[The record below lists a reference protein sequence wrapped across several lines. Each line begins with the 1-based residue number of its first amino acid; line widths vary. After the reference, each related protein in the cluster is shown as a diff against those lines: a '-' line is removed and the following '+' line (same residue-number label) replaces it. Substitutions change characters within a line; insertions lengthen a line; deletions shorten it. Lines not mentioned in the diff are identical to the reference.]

1 MKLAGRQ
8 IAAFLRNP
16 PPPDLLAIVLYGPD
30 EGMVR
35 ERARLVA
42 GRIVDDLQDPFRV
55 ATLTGADLKA
65 DPALLA
71 DEAAAIS
78 LTGGRRL
85 IRLRAAADDCEK
97 ALQAVLDGSA
107 ADALIVIEAGDLPP
121 RSKLRKLAEAHNR
134 AAALPCYADD
144 GSTVSRLVAHT
155 VRRAG
160 ADIEPD
166 ALAFAA
172 GYLGNDRATT
182 RMEAE
187 KLALYAGKG
196 GKISLEDAVACIG
209 DSAALSLDDIAFA
222 VGAGDLVALAVAL
235 DRAAAE
241 TVAPVSI
248 LRAVGRHFQRLDAA
262 QALIAAGTDERS
274 AMTRLRPQVF
284 FRRQEAFARQLRQW
298 PQGRIF
304 AVLAK
309 LNQAEIDCKT
319 TGLPDQQIAER
330 ALFDLARSGAQ
341 AAPAMARKSA
351 ADRLAPPTRAPSTS
365 GGASSAAALSGLT
378 EPP

>member
-16 PPPDLLAIVLYGPD
+16 PPPNLLAIVLYGPD

-35 ERARLVA
+35 ERARLLA
-42 GRIVDDLQDPFRV
+42 GKVVDDIQDPFRV
-55 ATLTGADLKA
+55 AALTGPDLRA

-85 IRLRAAADDCEK
+85 VRLRAAGDDCEK
-97 ALQAVLDGSA
+97 ALRTALDGPA
-107 ADALIVIEAGDLPP
+107 ADALIVVEAGDLPP
-121 RSKLRKLAEAHNR
+121 RSKLRKLAESHDR
-134 AAALPCYADD
+134 AAALPCYSDD
-144 GSTVSRLVAHT
+144 DEAVSRLVAHI
-155 VRRAG
+155 VQSAG
-160 ADIEPD
+160 ANIEPE
-166 ALAFAA
+166 ALAFVADH
-172 GYLGNDRATT
+172 LGNDRATT

-187 KLALYAGKG
+187 KLALYAGEG
-196 GKISLEDAVACIG
+196 GTISLEDAVACIG
-209 DSAALSLDDIAFA
+209 DSAAISLDDIAFA
-222 VGAGDLVALAVAL
+222 VGAGDLAALSTAL

-241 TVAPVSI
+241 TMAPVSV
-248 LRAVGRHFQRLDAA
+248 LRAVGRHFQRLEAA
-262 QALIAAGTDERS
+262 QALIAAGADERS

-284 FRRQEAFARQLRQW
+284 FRRREAFGRQLRHW

-304 AVLAK
+304 AALAR
-309 LNQAEIDCKT
+309 LNRAEIDCKT
-319 TGLPDQQIAER
+319 TGLPDREIAER
-330 ALFDLARSGAQ
+330 TLFELARAGAQ

-365 GGASSAAALSGLT
+365 RGASSAAALSGLT
-378 EPP
+378 DPP